1 MVGILK
7 KCSIQIQGTGDETR
21 AFCYITD
28 AVDQLICL
36 MENGQRNELY
46 NIGMQKEITIKDLI
60 KDIANILDIEITIN
74 ASKVLS
80 GSTSRRC
87 PDITK
92 IKSIGYEVDNNYY
105 NGIENTITWYKN
117 YYNKKA
123 H

>member
-1 MVGILK
+1 M
-7 KCSIQIQGTGDETR
+7 QI
-21 AFCYITD
+21 F
-28 AVDQLICL
+28 
-36 MENGQRNELY
+36 
-46 NIGMQKEITIKDLI
+46 
-60 KDIANILDIEITIN
+60 LDIEITIN

>member
-60 KDIANILDIEITIN
+60 KDIANIF
-74 ASKVLS
+74 
-80 GSTSRRC
+80 R
-87 PDITK
+87 
-92 IKSIGYEVDNNYY
+92 Y
-105 NGIENTITWYKN
+105 
-117 YYNKKA
+117 
-123 H
+123 